1 MTALKRNSYILIFVA
16 VIIIGWF
23 RLGTPLITVLFSY
36 FILSRLSLLGR
47 KWLTIVVFLTLV
59 AIVCTALAYFLDQAI
74 KTLPRVATTAI
85 PLIIQYAKE
94 HGLELPFTDWDSLK
108 SVALDSIRGQLH
120 YIGDFAKSAT
130 KHFVFVVIGIVVAM
144 SLYANPALDLHR
156 GAYGIR
162 NNVYSLFAG
171 EVADRFRT
179 LYQAFQTVMGA
190 QLIITTLNT
199 GLTAIFLLL
208 VKMPYTPLLLV
219 ITFACG
225 FLPIVGNLISNSII
239 VGVAFTVSPDRA
251 LWALAFLVG
260 LHKLEYFLN
269 SKIIGERIHNPVWLT
284 LIGLIVGERLMG
296 IPGMILA
303 PVILNYL
310 KLEGSQIAA
319 QPDRPAD
326 LGGPAAIVPFAGE
339 PKAKG

>member
-1 MTALKRNSYILIFVA
+1 
-16 VIIIGWF
+16 
-23 RLGTPLITVLFSY
+23 
-36 FILSRLSLLGR
+36 
-47 KWLTIVVFLTLV
+47 
-59 AIVCTALAYFLDQAI
+59 
-74 KTLPRVATTAI
+74 
-85 PLIIQYAKE
+85 
-94 HGLELPFTDWDSLK
+94 
-108 SVALDSIRGQLH
+108 
-120 YIGDFAKSAT
+120 
-130 KHFVFVVIGIVVAM
+130 
-144 SLYANPALDLHR
+144 
-156 GAYGIR
+156 
-162 NNVYSLFAG
+162 
-171 EVADRFRT
+171 
-179 LYQAFQTVMGA
+179 
-190 QLIITTLNT
+190 
-199 GLTAIFLLL
+199 
-208 VKMPYTPLLLV
+208 MPYTPLLLV

-326 LGGPAAIVPFAGE
+326 LGGPAGIVPFAGE
-339 PKAKG
+339 PNEKG